1 MIEYWVRPKG
11 VAPDVLFALL
21 CGDVSAP
28 ATFGVNRSGWAPT
41 VQLTA
46 YLRALPADGWLR
58 IMCTTVQIGQDWFDE
73 DHIVVDCE
81 GHIVVQS
88 RQLAMVPPARSNAP
102 CGVCNA
108 LTVAR
113 IAIIGGGSIGEA
125 LLSGLLRA
133 GRQVKDLVVAEKD
146 PDRAKYLSETYSVLV
161 TSVADAA
168 ENASF
173 VIVAVKPA
181 DVTLVIDEI
190 ADAAAHAESDSAEQV
205 FVTVAAGVTTDF
217 YEAKLP
223 AGAPVVRVMP
233 NAPVVVGGGVS
244 ALAPGRFAT
253 AEQLKEVSAI
263 FDAVGGVL
271 TVPESQ
277 MDAVTALSGS
287 GPAYFFL
294 VVEALVDAGVAAG
307 LSRPVATD
315 LVVQTMAGSA
325 AMLLERL
332 DAQQPAGDAAMGTAM
347 DTTAAQLRAT
357 VTSPGGTT
365 AAGLRELERGGLR
378 AALADGC

>member
-1 MIEYWVRPKG
+1 M
-11 VAPDVLFALL
+11 L
-21 CGDVSAP
+21 
-28 ATFGVNRSGWAPT
+28 SG
-41 VQLTA
+41 
-46 YLRALPADGWLR
+46 
-58 IMCTTVQIGQDWFDE
+58 M
-73 DHIVVDCE
+73 
-81 GHIVVQS
+81 
-88 RQLAMVPPARSNAP
+88 
-102 CGVCNA
+102 
-108 LTVAR
+108 AR

-133 GRQVKDLVVAEKD
+133 GRQVKDMVVAEKA

-161 TSVADAA
+161 TTTADAVDTA
-168 ENASF
+168 TY

-181 DVTLVIDEI
+181 DVESVIGEI
-190 ADAAAHAESDSAEQV
+190 AEAAAKAESSAAEQV
-205 FVTVAAGVTTDF
+205 FVTVAAGVNTAY
-217 YEAKLP
+217 YENKLP
-223 AGAPVVRVMP
+223 AGSPVIRVMP

-244 ALAPGRFAT
+244 ALARGRFAT
-253 AEQLKEVSAI
+253 PDHLKAVSAI

-271 TVPESQ
+271 SVPESQ
-277 MDAVTALSGS
+277 LDAVTAVSGS

-294 VVEALVDAGVAAG
+294 MVEALVDAGVAAG
-307 LSRPVATD
+307 LSRSVATD

-332 DAQQPAGDAAMGTAM
+332 DEAQPAGDAAMGTAM

-378 AALADGC
+378 AAVANAVEAARRRSEQLGITSE